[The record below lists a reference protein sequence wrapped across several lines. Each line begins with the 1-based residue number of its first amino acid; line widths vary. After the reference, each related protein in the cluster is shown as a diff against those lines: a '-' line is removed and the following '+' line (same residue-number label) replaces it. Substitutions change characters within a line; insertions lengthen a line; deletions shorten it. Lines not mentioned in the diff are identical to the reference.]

1 MSVGRGGVGGLF
13 EGSLLLAV
21 LRTSIRAREI
31 SDVTIGW
38 RRNMCFCQLK
48 LEVVERLN
56 IRFPLA
62 IGGTAVPAS
71 GVRLIPY
78 WLEEE
83 HV

>member
-1 MSVGRGGVGGLF
+1 VL

-21 LRTSIRAREI
+21 LRTSIRGRGI

-38 RRNMCFCQLK
+38 RRNLCFCQLE
-48 LEVVERLN
+48 LGVVGRLN
-56 IRFPLA
+56 NRLSLA
-62 IGGTAVPAS
+62 IGGTAVPAL

-78 WLEEE
+78 LPEEE

>member
-1 MSVGRGGVGGLF
+1 MSVGGGVF

-21 LRTSIRAREI
+21 LRKSIRAREI
-31 SDVTIGW
+31 SGVTIAW

-48 LEVVERLN
+48 LGVVERLN
-56 IRFPLA
+56 IRLPLA

-71 GVRLIPY
+71 EVMFIPF

-83 HV
+83 LV